1 MSLAFLVQNLLNPPV
16 LLFALGLLAIFLRAK
31 IEIPQPLPKLFAV
44 YLLIAIGL
52 HGGYELSQSGLT
64 PQVLKVLGL
73 AILMAVLVPIY
84 AFSVLRIQ
92 LDVYNAAAV
101 AGTYGSISA
110 VTFITAGSFL
120 NSIGEPYG
128 GYMVAAMTL
137 MESPAIVI
145 SLLLLTLSLRDKN
158 NGPIEW
164 KEALRESF
172 LNPSV
177 YLLIGALGIGVIT
190 QEKGWLAM
198 KPLFGD
204 LFKGMLGLF
213 LLDMGLVAGRRL
225 KELKKVGIF
234 LTLFAVLIPLINACL
249 SVALAYLFH
258 LSKGD
263 AFMFAILCA
272 SASYIAVPA
281 AIRIAIPEANPSFY
295 VTPSL
300 GITFPFNIA
309 IGIPLYYTIIDKL
322 WP

>member
-1 MSLAFLVQNLLNPPV
+1 
-16 LLFALGLLAIFLRAK
+16 
-31 IEIPQPLPKLFAV
+31 
-44 YLLIAIGL
+44 
-52 HGGYELSQSGLT
+52 
-64 PQVLKVLGL
+64 
-73 AILMAVLVPIY
+73 
-84 AFSVLRIQ
+84 
-92 LDVYNAAAV
+92 
-101 AGTYGSISA
+101 
-110 VTFITAGSFL
+110 
-120 NSIGEPYG
+120 
-128 GYMVAAMTL
+128 
-137 MESPAIVI
+137 
-145 SLLLLTLSLRDKN
+145 
-158 NGPIEW
+158 
-164 KEALRESF
+164 
-172 LNPSV
+172 
-177 YLLIGALGIGVIT
+177 
-190 QEKGWLAM
+190 M

-258 LSKGD
+258 LSNGD

>member
-16 LLFALGLLAIFLRAK
+16 LMFALGLLAIFLRAK

-52 HGGYELSQSGLT
+52 HGGYELSKSGLT
-64 PQVLKVLGL
+64 SQVLKVLGL

-84 AFSVLRIQ
+84 AFFVLRIK

-120 NSIGEPYG
+120 NTIGEPYG

-204 LFKGMLGLF
+204 LFKGMLALF

-281 AIRIAIPEANPSFY
+281 AIRIAIPEANPTFY